1 MSSQVILNLCVS
13 VELWKTRGI
22 HPENLSI
29 QCCFW
34 KAANPW
40 ERKPWAPSPR
50 CLARQ
55 PDICIFQLV
64 LFQNKEQ
71 VPCALTLKC
80 PWWCMPRDRHCSI
93 EMEASYR
100 GTNWHAQGRE
110 WGHTKRWS
118 SVSAS
123 EQVLADMVSEEY
135 ARVQHQLPRARIQN
149 PVHNVSLA

>member
-80 PWWCMPRDRHCSI
+80 PWWCMPQDRHCSI

-100 GTNWHAQGRE
+100 GTNWHAQGRSGVTAHKE
-110 WGHTKRWS
+110 MIFCFCLWAGLGWHGIWRICQSPASTTKS
-118 SVSAS
+118 QNS
-123 EQVLADMVSEEY
+123 EPS
-135 ARVQHQLPRARIQN
+135 P
-149 PVHNVSLA
+149 